1 MDSGNE
7 RLKVSAPDWDLR
19 ASDDIDVPAL
29 CTLLNL
35 SVEDRDEYELSV
47 SDILTR
53 DDYLKL
59 LYDICHFA
67 THRQFP
73 PPNDTV
79 ELDNPFL
86 NNGVPST
93 VNAVTLFGHPGVGT
107 QRRLRMCGSSSD
119 PMIRLKPLANCRA
132 RTSDPGRLSD
142 HLSVQTQHFLH
153 IQRSWLIQR

>member
-1 MDSGNE
+1 MLCSLYGLNTGNG
-7 RLKVSAPDWDLR
+7 RLKVSGTCSAAPDWDLR

-35 SVEDRDEYELSV
+35 SDEDRDEYELSV
-47 SDILTR
+47 SDILIR
-53 DDYLKL
+53 DDYLKS

-79 ELDNPFL
+79 ELDIPFL

-107 QRRLRMCGSSSD
+107 QRHLRMCGSSSD
-119 PMIRLKPLANCRA
+119 PMIR
-132 RTSDPGRLSD
+132 
-142 HLSVQTQHFLH
+142 
-153 IQRSWLIQR
+153 